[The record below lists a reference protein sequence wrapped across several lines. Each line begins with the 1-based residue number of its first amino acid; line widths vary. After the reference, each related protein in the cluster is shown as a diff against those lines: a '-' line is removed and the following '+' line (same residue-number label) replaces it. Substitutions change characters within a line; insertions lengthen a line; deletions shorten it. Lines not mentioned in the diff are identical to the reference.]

1 MSKVNQ
7 EQIINH
13 LKTYGFVYQ
22 NSEIYGGLSNA
33 WDMGPLGSLLKN
45 NLKNLW
51 INFFITSIPNMHLI
65 DTNIILNPLV
75 WKASGHIDNFSDPLI
90 DCKNCKSRYRADKL
104 IEENCDEKINEKTA
118 DDILVQIINKH
129 NIKCPNCKKQ
139 DWTKIRKF
147 NLMFETFIG
156 VVEDTKDKAFLRPET
171 AQGIFINF
179 KNIARTQRSK
189 LPFGVGQIGKAFR
202 NEITPGNFIFRTRE
216 FEQMEIEFFCKQEDE
231 DKSFDMFEKKIKSF
245 LLEQLKIKKEN
256 ISIVNYPKE
265 ELSHYSKKTID
276 FFYNFPHGKSEL
288 WGLANRGTYDLT
300 HHQEFSKKDLTY
312 LDPNDN
318 SKKIIASV
326 IEPSVGVERLLY
338 AILID
343 AYDEEVVDNETR
355 VILRLDEK
363 IAPYKI
369 AVLPLNNKLTDD
381 GNKLYLDLLSKN
393 VSATFDSSGSI
404 GKRYRRQDAIGTP
417 YCITFDFDS
426 LNDKSVTIRERDS
439 MKQVRV
445 KIADIDLN
453 NLKELF

>member
-51 INFFITSIPNMHLI
+51 INYFITSVPNMHLI

-104 IEENCDEKINEKTA
+104 IEENCNEKINEQTA
-118 DDILVQIINKH
+118 DDVLIEIINKH

-139 DWTKIRKF
+139 EWTKIRKF

-156 VVEDTKDKAFLRPET
+156 VVEDAKDKAFLRPET

-179 KNIARTQRSK
+179 KNIARTQRAK

-216 FEQMEIEFFCKQEDE
+216 FEQMEIEFFCEEKDE
-231 DKSFDMFEKKIKSF
+231 EKSFDMFEQKIKSF
-245 LLEQLKIKKEN
+245 LFDQLKIKKKIFQLLIIQKKN
-256 ISIVNYPKE
+256 FLTILKKLLISFMIFLMVN
-265 ELSHYSKKTID
+265 
-276 FFYNFPHGKSEL
+276 
-288 WGLANRGTYDLT
+288 
-300 HHQEFSKKDLTY
+300 
-312 LDPNDN
+312 
-318 SKKIIASV
+318 
-326 IEPSVGVERLLY
+326 
-338 AILID
+338 
-343 AYDEEVVDNETR
+343 
-355 VILRLDEK
+355 
-363 IAPYKI
+363 
-369 AVLPLNNKLTDD
+369 LNCE
-381 GNKLYLDLLSKN
+381 DLLI
-393 VSATFDSSGSI
+393 VECMI
-404 GKRYRRQDAIGTP
+404 
-417 YCITFDFDS
+417 
-426 LNDKSVTIRERDS
+426 
-439 MKQVRV
+439 
-445 KIADIDLN
+445 
-453 NLKELF
+453 